1 MAYNFDIKYRST
13 TAHGNADALSR
24 LSISSDPLFDKEEEC
39 YNIVDTSCP
48 INADIINE
56 SLKSDAILQRV
67 YHFVSTGWPDQ
78 QDDPEIQPYFSR
90 RFALTINNKL
100 LCLHSDVKRI
110 IIPRKLRSKIL
121 VLLHDGHWGIVHMKQ
136 LARQHVWW
144 PGIDD
149 DIAQLTKSCTVCKVG
164 NPAPVKG
171 IQSWPKAT
179 SA

>member
-13 TAHGNADALSR
+13 TAHGNADELSR
-24 LSISSDPLFDKEEEC
+24 LPLSSDLLFDKEEEC
-39 YNIVDTSCP
+39 YNTVDISCP

-56 SLKSDAILQRV
+56 SLKSDTILQRV
-67 YHFVSTGWPDQ
+67 YNFVSTGWPEQ
-78 QDDPEIQPYFSR
+78 QDDPERQPYFSR

-100 LCLHSDVKRI
+100 LCLHSNVNRI

-121 VLLHDGHWGIVHMKQ
+121 ILLHDGHWRTVRMKQ

-164 NPAPVKG
+164 NPAPVKEV
-171 IQSWPKAT
+171 
-179 SA
+179 